1 MVTEEGG
8 SSNMSRMAS
17 VKKISGLLIGSSL
30 VLVGLLP
37 ATAALAASPA
47 TVTLTQA
54 QKAPTLGG
62 SDTFTAA
69 STNIANPEYQFW
81 VEKGN
86 TWSVAQNWSKAN
98 TVSLKNM
105 TDGSYLVTV
114 YAAPRGNFSKPVNTA
129 PDGDIAVVSAFV
141 GSAVTV
147 SGPATVTQGKVVT
160 LTAGSTNIS
169 PVLYQFWY
177 ESPDGTWTSSG
188 NYGNSSTYSFTAS
201 AAGPYHF
208 IAYAKMPDA
217 INDAQGAGYSAV
229 SVTQSTAPTT
239 SPTTSPTIQAAI
251 PSGAVVSGTPTSIT
265 ASFDQNGT
273 LIASENVPVS
283 DYSTSTKSVSFA
295 PPSSLAAGTY
305 TVTVLFEMSNANFI
319 ASPTQTYTQ
328 G

>member
-1 MVTEEGG
+1 MIV
-8 SSNMSRMAS
+8 S

-47 TVTLTQA
+47 TVTLTEA
-54 QKAPTLGG
+54 QKAPALGA

-86 TWSVAQNWSKAN
+86 TWSVAQNWSTAN

-114 YAAPRGNFSKPVNTA
+114 YAAPRGDFSKPVNTA
-129 PDGDIAVVSAFV
+129 PDGDAAVVSAFV

-177 ESPDGTWTSSG
+177 ESSNGTWTASG

-201 AAGPYHF
+201 AAGTYHF

-239 SPTTSPTIQAAI
+239 SPTIQASI

-305 TVTVLFEMSNANFI
+305 TVTVLFEMSDANFI
-319 ASPTQTYTQ
+319 ASATQTYTQ

>member
-1 MVTEEGG
+1 MIV
-8 SSNMSRMAS
+8 S

-47 TVTLTQA
+47 TVTLTEA
-54 QKAPTLGG
+54 QKAPALGG

-86 TWSVAQNWSKAN
+86 TWSVAQNWSTAN

-114 YAAPRGNFSKPVNTA
+114 YAAPRGSFSKPVNTA
-129 PDGDIAVVSAFV
+129 PDGDAAVVSAFV

-147 SGPATVTQGKVVT
+147 SGPATVTQDKVVT

-177 ESPDGTWTSSG
+177 ESPNGTWTASG

-201 AAGPYHF
+201 AAGTYHF

-229 SVTQSTAPTT
+229 SVTQSTA
-239 SPTTSPTIQAAI
+239 PTTSPTIQAAI

-305 TVTVLFEMSNANFI
+305 TVTVLFEMSDANFI
-319 ASPTQTYTQ
+319 ASATQTYTQ